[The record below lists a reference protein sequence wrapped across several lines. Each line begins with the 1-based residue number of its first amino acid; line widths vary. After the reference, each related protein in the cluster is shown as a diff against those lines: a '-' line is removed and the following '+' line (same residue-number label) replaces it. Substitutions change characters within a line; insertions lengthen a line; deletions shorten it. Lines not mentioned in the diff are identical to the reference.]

1 MTEEKKP
8 LKIEFAPGCFDNF
21 DGTQEEL
28 DEFMAALEK
37 KFTSM
42 TAEELKAEAREID
55 EEYLEELFEIDP
67 EAAEKLVSILL
78 SDPGEDR
85 KLQ

>member
-28 DEFMAALEK
+28 DEFMAMLEK
-37 KFTSM
+37 KLTSM

-55 EEYLEELFEIDP
+55 EEYLEELFETDP
-67 EAAEKLVSILL
+67 EAAEKLVNILL
-78 SDPGEDR
+78 SDPSEDR

>member
-28 DEFMAALEK
+28 DEFMAMLEK
-37 KFTSM
+37 KLTSM

-55 EEYLEELFEIDP
+55 EEYLEELFETDP

-78 SDPGEDR
+78 SDPSEDR

>member
-21 DGTQEEL
+21 NGTQEEL

-37 KFTSM
+37 KLTSM

>member
-28 DEFMAALEK
+28 DEFMAMLEK
-37 KFTSM
+37 KLTSM

-55 EEYLEELFEIDP
+55 EEYLEELFETDP
-67 EAAEKLVSILL
+67 EAAEKLVNILL

>member
-8 LKIEFAPGCFDNF
+8 FKIEFAPGCFDNF
-21 DGTQEEL
+21 EGTQEEL

-37 KFTSM
+37 KLTSM

-55 EEYLEELFEIDP
+55 EEYLEELFETDP
-67 EAAEKLVSILL
+67 EAAEKLVNILL